1 MVDLSNKNS
10 KIKKIGYEQ
19 ALSKAWDNLANLKP
33 GNNLAIKFLA
43 DEYSLDITTKKVLS
57 LSCNVAA
64 KDWVSIIILHYAAQK
79 LKGLP
84 KPTGEWLTF
93 REFSGVEGYADAF
106 RKRSLE
112 PIIRKY
118 GKNPEAI
125 KTVLGRLP
133 AQSFPGGDFAVI
145 IQAFAGVAV
154 LVKLWKADEEFG
166 PDANM
171 YFDSS
176 ITGIFCTEDIV
187 VLAGIIGSSL

>member
-1 MVDLSNKNS
+1 MIDLSNKNS
-10 KIKKIGYEQ
+10 KMKKMGYAA
-19 ALSKAWDNLANLKP
+19 ALTKAWEDLANLKP
-33 GNNLAIKFLA
+33 ANNLAVKFLA
-43 DEYSLDITTKKVLS
+43 DEYSVDLTGKRVLS
-57 LSCNVAA
+57 LSCNSAA
-64 KDWVSIIILHYAAQK
+64 KDWLSIIILHYAVKK
-79 LKGLP
+79 LQGLP

-106 RKRSLE
+106 RQRALG

-125 KTVLGRLP
+125 KTVLERLP
-133 AQSFPGGDFAVI
+133 AELIPGGDFAI
-145 IQAFAGVAV
+145 ILQAFAGVPV
-154 LVKLWKADEEFG
+154 LVKLWKADTEFG